1 MPEKN
6 IDYASLKGLPVANT
20 YLDEIIQ
27 DNLYYVDKTPYIKKV
42 FQDNTSKVLLI
53 ARPRRFGKSLAMDTF
68 KRFLRINPENP
79 GDTSYQEQIFKDT
92 KIYENKEFCRKFMGR
107 YPVISLSLKAVSGT
121 SFALARENLAGSI
134 AMIADD
140 FEYLAHSTLFS
151 SDELDKFKFLK
162 NEDLLG
168 REEHQSKLEKS
179 LLLLAKMLYRYYG
192 QKVVLLIDEYDVP
205 VARSYEKGYYDD
217 MVELI
222 RNLLIYV
229 LKENDYFKK
238 AVLTGCLHISKE
250 SIFTGLNNPD
260 VNTVTS
266 DRNEFAECMGFTK
279 DEVRTMLNY
288 YGLSEYEG
296 AVKDWYDGYRIGD
309 SEIFCPWDVIKYLND
324 ARNDLKNGR
333 KVLAP
338 QSYWS
343 ATGSNNLI
351 EEFMP
356 YLDEQAVDGMQTLLD
371 GGQIAITINDDLNY
385 REIGRS
391 HKVNDFWTLLVYT
404 GYLTAVETDEQGK
417 ICTVRIPNK
426 EIREA
431 FKDCIVEY
439 YNSTPLTK
447 ESNDIAEC
455 LLKGDAD
462 KANDLLEDRLA
473 RFVSCRDFATPSRP
487 ENFYQVFLNGI
498 FSIQSSDI
506 FKEYRSNEAA
516 GDGYADIT
524 FKGKKTRTAVVI
536 EIKVTSDENRL
547 EKLAGDALK
556 QIDEKKYAAA
566 VSSHR
571 IKTIYCYGI
580 SFCRKSCCVLCKEKH
595 LYTALIK

>member
-42 FQDNTSKVLLI
+42 FKDNTSKVLLI

-79 GDTSYQEQIFKDT
+79 ADTSYQEQIFKDT
-92 KIYENKEFCRKFMGR
+92 KIYEDKEFCKEYMGK
-107 YPVISLSLKAVSGT
+107 YPVISLSLKAVSGRDYEV
-121 SFALARENLAGSI
+121 ARGNLAGFI
-134 AMIADD
+134 ATIANSH
-140 FEYLAHSTLFS
+140 EYLINSPVFT
-151 SDELDKFKFLK
+151 
-162 NEDLLG
+162 
-168 REEHQSKLEKS
+168 REEKKKFSLLKDSTRLALKKYESELHQS
-179 LLLLAKMLYRYYG
+179 LLTISKMLYRYYG
-192 QKVVLLIDEYDVP
+192 KKVVLLIDEYDVP
-205 VARSYEKGYYDD
+205 IAKSYERGYYDD

-222 RNLLIYV
+222 RNLLLNI

-238 AVLTGCLHISKE
+238 TVLTGCLRVSKE
-250 SIFTGLNNPD
+250 SIFTGLNNPK
-260 VNTVTS
+260 VNTVTN
-266 DRNEFAECMGFTK
+266 DRDEFAACMGFTK

-288 YGLSEYEG
+288 YGLSEYEE

-309 SEIFCPWDVIKYLND
+309 SEIFCPWDVINYLDD
-324 ARNDLKNGR
+324 ARNNLKNGR

-356 YLDEQAVDGMQTLLD
+356 YLDEQAVEGMQTLLD

-417 ICTVRIPNK
+417 VCTVRIPNK
-426 EIREA
+426 EIRGA
-431 FKDCIVEY
+431 FEHCIVDY
-439 YNSTPLTK
+439 YAHSK
-447 ESNDIAEC
+447 AIAESSNEFI
-455 LLKGDAD
+455 A
-462 KANDLLEDRLA
+462 DLLAGNSVGAENILKKKLKK
-473 RFVSCRDFATPSRP
+473 FVSIRDMATKATP
-487 ENFYQVFLNGI
+487 ENFYHGFLNGI
-498 FSIQSSDI
+498 FSCLPISQDN
-506 FKEYRSNEAA
+506 FKSNAEA
-516 GDGYADIT
+516 GDGYADIMYCSEDPQV
-524 FKGKKTRTAVVI
+524 GIII
-536 EIKVTSDENRL
+536 EIKSTKDPDFLLSSATS
-547 EKLAGDALK
+547 ALK
-556 QIDEKKYAAA
+556 QIETKKYATDFINNH
-566 VSSHR
+566 VQ
-571 IKTIYCYGI
+571 KVYCYGI
-580 SFCRKSCCVLCKEKH
+580 AFCRKTCYVLCDTKKV
-595 LYTALIK
+595 